1 MKVCIY
7 PKPELMATWSAD
19 REQMD
24 KATNP
29 VPTCLRCGRPI
40 DRGIAN
46 NAFSRALDV
55 YVCASCGMEEAM
67 EDYQGQYLRLVDW
80 DAVRQ
85 GRLSS
90 SKEEFDLVLQPS
102 CSFRDAYDGPLKKS
116 PFSSAKIPEREIAY
130 SRNDYSNGHWFTTW
144 FHCAPVLTDPE
155 LVSEVQNSMDALLKM
170 PELMHLRAFRRMA
183 KLCAEQTEDPTEFN
197 LYGETK
203 HFDLWLRLITR
214 EKDYNLYVHYLLK
227 EQQS

>member
-1 MKVCIY
+1 MEVNGIKVCIY

-67 EDYQGQYLRLVDW
+67 EDYHG
-80 DAVRQ
+80 
-85 GRLSS
+85 LS
-90 SKEEFDLVLQPS
+90 P
-102 CSFRDAYDGPLKKS
+102 
-116 PFSSAKIPEREIAY
+116 
-130 SRNDYSNGHWFTTW
+130 
-144 FHCAPVLTDPE
+144 
-155 LVSEVQNSMDALLKM
+155 
-170 PELMHLRAFRRMA
+170 
-183 KLCAEQTEDPTEFN
+183 
-197 LYGETK
+197 
-203 HFDLWLRLITR
+203 
-214 EKDYNLYVHYLLK
+214 
-227 EQQS
+227 

>member
-55 YVCASCGMEEAM
+55 Y
-67 EDYQGQYLRLVDW
+67 
-80 DAVRQ
+80 AV
-85 GRLSS
+85 S
-90 SKEEFDLVLQPS
+90 
-102 CSFRDAYDGPLKKS
+102 YT
-116 PFSSAKIPEREIAY
+116 
-130 SRNDYSNGHWFTTW
+130 H
-144 FHCAPVLTDPE
+144 LT
-155 LVSEVQNSMDALLKM
+155 L
-170 PELMHLRAFRRMA
+170 
-183 KLCAEQTEDPTEFN
+183 PTN
-197 LYGETK
+197 L
-203 HFDLWLRLITR
+203 F
-214 EKDYNLYVHYLLK
+214 V
-227 EQQS
+227 

>member
-19 REQMD
+19 CEQMD

-67 EDYQGQYLRLVDW
+67 EDYHGQYLRLVDW
-80 DAVRQ
+80 DAVR
-85 GRLSS
+85 RARTIPT
-90 SKEEFDLVLQPS
+90 EEAFDLVLRPE
-102 CSFRDAYDGPLKKS
+102 CTFRDTYDGPLKENPYS
-116 PFSSAKIPEREIAY
+116 CSKIPVREIAY
-130 SRNDYSNGHWFTTW
+130 SRSDCSNGRWFTTW
-144 FHCAPVLTDPE
+144 FHCAPILTDPE
-155 LVSEVQNSMDALLKM
+155 LVAEIQNSMEALLKM
-170 PELMHLRAFRRMA
+170 PEFMNLRTFRRTA
-183 KLCAEQTEDPTEFN
+183 KLCAEPTSEPTEFN
-197 LYGETK
+197 LYGESK

-214 EKDYNLYVHYLLK
+214 DKDYNLYVHYLLK
-227 EQQS
+227 E

>member
-55 YVCASCGMEEAM
+55 YVCASCGMDEAM
-67 EDYQGQYLRLVDW
+67 EDYHGQYLRLVDW
-80 DAVRQ
+80 DAVRRARTIPPEEASIWCFARNVPSETPMMGLSRRIRIPALRFQ
-85 GRLSS
+85 SGR
-90 SKEEFDLVLQPS
+90 
-102 CSFRDAYDGPLKKS
+102 S
-116 PFSSAKIPEREIAY
+116 PIPEVIAAMGVGLRPG
-130 SRNDYSNGHWFTTW
+130 SI
-144 FHCAPVLTDPE
+144 
-155 LVSEVQNSMDALLKM
+155 ALL
-170 PELMHLRAFRRMA
+170 F
-183 KLCAEQTEDPTEFN
+183 
-197 LYGETK
+197 
-203 HFDLWLRLITR
+203 
-214 EKDYNLYVHYLLK
+214 
-227 EQQS
+227 